1 MSLRLLLD
9 EDSQDKLL
17 VSKLKAAGHDVLTAH
32 EAVLSGKPDSEV
44 LAFAVQKKRVVL
56 TRNCNDFLVEANNLK
71 SSGKNHCGILLRYEK
86 NDPAKDMSYDDV
98 VRALDNIQKAI
109 SEKTLTLK
117 NTELSL
123 SYYRY

>member
-1 MSLRLLLD
+1 
-9 EDSQDKLL
+9 
-17 VSKLKAAGHDVLTAH
+17 
-32 EAVLSGKPDSEV
+32 
-44 LAFAVQKKRVVL
+44 
-56 TRNCNDFLVEANNLK
+56 
-71 SSGKNHCGILLRYEK
+71 
-86 NDPAKDMSYDDV
+86 MSYDDV